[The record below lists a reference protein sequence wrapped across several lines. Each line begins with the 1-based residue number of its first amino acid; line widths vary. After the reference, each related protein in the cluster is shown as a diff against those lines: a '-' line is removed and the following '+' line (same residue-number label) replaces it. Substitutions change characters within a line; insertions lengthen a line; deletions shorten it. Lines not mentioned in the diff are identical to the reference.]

1 MAAVFVALLH
11 VLIGLIAAIALAVAA
26 FCGVYLALFVWGTR
40 TRPRLAIELRAAD
53 LSPAPSPLPMPP
65 PSPPLPPPPPPR
77 PPDQYNELGEPDILL
92 GRHAP
97 PLILR
102 SFRARCPCG
111 WESQAWNGGA
121 GAGMAQLD
129 YVRHKAR
136 FETLGEEGA

>member
-11 VLIGLIAAIALAVAA
+11 VLIGLIAAIALAVAT

-53 LSPAPSPLPMPP
+53 LSP
-65 PSPPLPPPPPPR
+65 PPLPAPPPPPALPPLPPPR
-77 PPDQYNELGEPDILL
+77 PPDQYNELGESDILL